1 MIHRHLYSVR
11 GRLKPAR
18 VPTGSVSQCE
28 PFRQVILDKL
38 ELGLSAQRIHQDLLV
53 EHGFA
58 GSYYSVRRF
67 VRRLG
72 QSQPLPFRRM
82 ETAPGQEAQVDFG
95 TGAPIITDQG
105 KRRKSVSVHSIV

>member
-1 MIHRHLYSVR
+1 MSR
-11 GRLKPAR
+11 
-18 VPTGSVSQCE
+18 CE
-28 PFRQVILDKL
+28 PFRQVILEKL
-38 ELGLSAQRIHQDLLV
+38 EQRLSAQRIHQDLRI

-58 GSYYSVRRF
+58 ASYYSVRRF

-95 TGAPIITDQG
+95 TGAPIRLPGHQKWFYG
-105 KRRKSVSVHSIV
+105 AVSFGV